1 MRKEDKIKKLIDL
14 RELLEIEYN
23 SRRLKGED
31 INKLREELELKYKK
45 EMSKII

>member
-1 MRKEDKIKKLIDL
+1 MRKEDKLKKLIDL
-14 RELLEIEYN
+14 KELLEIEYN